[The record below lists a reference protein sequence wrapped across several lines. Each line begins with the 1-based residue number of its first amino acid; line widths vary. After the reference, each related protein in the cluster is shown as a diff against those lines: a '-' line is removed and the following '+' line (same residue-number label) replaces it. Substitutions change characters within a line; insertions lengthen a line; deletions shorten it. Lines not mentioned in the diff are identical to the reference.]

1 MHEKL
6 FGSTTKSEKD
16 VGIPGY
22 WKHVCDKTKI
32 PSSIFSVAYR
42 RANSDLFKRL
52 ILRTIAVR
60 NVEIS
65 SIGNSIMK
73 NV

>member
-1 MHEKL
+1 MLEKL

-32 PSSIFSVAYR
+32 PSIIFSVAYR
-42 RANSDLFKRL
+42 RANSDLF
-52 ILRTIAVR
+52 
-60 NVEIS
+60 NWQ
-65 SIGNSIMK
+65 
-73 NV
+73 